1 MSRSDVLVDADWV
14 EAQLDEPNTVLVEV
28 DEDTTAYDK
37 GHIRGA
43 VKLDWKQDLQDPVR
57 RDFIGK
63 QAFEQLLSS
72 RGIGNDDTIVL
83 YGGNNNWFA
92 AYAYWY
98 FKLYGHQNVKLLDG
112 GRKKWEL
119 DSRELVDDTVERAA
133 TTYTASDPDLSIR
146 AFRDEVVDAIG
157 SKNLVDVRS
166 PDEYAGRLLAPAH
179 LPQEAAQ
186 RGGHIPTAKNIPW
199 SKAANDDGTFRP
211 DDELTTLYEGA
222 GVDLGTSTIAYC
234 RIGERSAHTWFVLHE
249 ILGQPD
255 VKNYDGS
262 WTEWGNLVGAPIER
276 GEGGAMASAKCE

>member
-14 EAQLDEPNTVLVEV
+14 EAQLDDPNTVLVEV

-112 GRKKWEL
+112 GRKRWEL

-262 WTEWGNLVGAPIER
+262 WTEYGSLVGVPVVLGDEP
-276 GEGGAMASAKCE
+276 GDASGRT